1 MTGAGL
7 IGGAA
12 LAMKQTSILFLPF
25 VALAIARRRGRFL
38 VTAAITSL
46 ALVVPFL
53 VWDPGAFVEDVIL
66 FPLGVAE
73 GRSAAATPTLGSL

>member
-7 IGGAA
+7 IGAA

-53 VWDPGAFVEDVIL
+53 VWIQV
-66 FPLGVAE
+66 
-73 GRSAAATPTLGSL
+73 RSSRT